1 MVRKNY
7 RMTTID
13 LAPDQ
18 YRMLKVMAAQQGSP
32 MAEIIRYAVDD
43 YLSKNMPDYIKTQDN
58 MRRFKE
64 YADETLKVVEVIKND

>member
-18 YRMLKVMAAQQGSP
+18 YKMLKVMAAQQGSP

-43 YLSKNMPDYIKTQDN
+43 YLSANMPDYIKTQN
-58 MRRFKE
+58 SMRKFKE
-64 YADETLKVVEVIKND
+64 YADEKLKVVEVKQNE